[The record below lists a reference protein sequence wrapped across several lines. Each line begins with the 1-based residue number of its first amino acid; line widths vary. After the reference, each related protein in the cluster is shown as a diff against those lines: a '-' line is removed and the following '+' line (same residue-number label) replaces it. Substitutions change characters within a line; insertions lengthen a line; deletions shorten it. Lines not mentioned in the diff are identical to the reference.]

1 MPKILII
8 ESCVV
13 NHGDDRGGV
22 HQSAGDMPEVPK
34 DPARALVTA
43 GRALYINKTD
53 DPDKQGRNTASREMV
68 SAAEAM
74 AKSARKVS
82 PAPLVATQTATQ
94 TPEVAG

>member
-74 AKSARKVS
+74 AKSARKAS
-82 PAPLVATQTATQ
+82 PAPLVTAQTATQ

>member
-34 DPARALVTA
+34 DPARALVSA

-74 AKSARKVS
+74 QKPARKTS
-82 PAPLVATQTATQ
+82 PAPLVTNPVT
-94 TPEVAG
+94 TPETPPAP

>member
-1 MPKILII
+1 MPKMLII

-22 HQSAGDMPEVPK
+22 HQSAGDMPDIPK

-74 AKSARKVS
+74 AKAPRKAS